1 MMFTYLIMN
10 LIFMLSL
17 IFFLPKEKLTKPPK
31 AFWITLV
38 TLLVLTA
45 IFDPIIIGI
54 GMVGYNESL
63 ILGLKIFG
71 APIEDFFYAVYAAC
85 AVPLVWHMIGEKK
98 GKNA

>member
-1 MMFTYLIMN
+1 MMLTYLIMN

-38 TLLVLTA
+38 TLLILTA
-45 IFDPIIIGI
+45 LFDPIIIGLGI
-54 GMVGYNESL
+54 VAYDESL
-63 ILGLKIFG
+63 ILGLNIFG

-85 AVPLVWHMIGEKK
+85 AVPLVWHMLGEKRRDV
-98 GKNA
+98 

>member
-17 IFFLPKEKLTKPPK
+17 IFFLPKDKITTPPK
-31 AFWITLV
+31 AFWVTLV
-38 TLLVLTA
+38 VLLVLTA

-63 ILGLKIFG
+63 LLGLNVFG
-71 APIEDFFYAVYAAC
+71 APIEDFFYAIYAAC
-85 AVPLVWHMIGEKK
+85 AVPLIWHMVGEKK
-98 GKNA
+98 RNA